1 MKTRLQQTRAY
12 YDSVTK
18 KLNEKAEL
26 EKEILQIDTE
36 INNLEQ
42 IPFNSEC
49 WACQQ
54 QPMRIRHVQVST
66 YKKQMSH
73 VLQKTLK
80 YLQKVH
86 NENSCELDTL
96 VVDLQTKIDE
106 LENSLVETMKEL
118 RKLEDSVPTGLET
131 LTKGRINIISTNLS
145 NSHKLIK
152 VLKDK
157 VRQYKRNL
165 YAQSIEEKKK

>member
-1 MKTRLQQTRAY
+1 MNLLLNQKN
-12 YDSVTK
+12 K
-18 KLNEKAEL
+18 KVNRMLNENQVQDVLKKVLME
-26 EKEILQIDTE
+26 ETSKV
-36 INNLEQ
+36 
-42 IPFNSEC
+42 S
-49 WACQQ
+49 
-54 QPMRIRHVQVST
+54 RHDFSKVQF
-66 YKKQMSH
+66 
-73 VLQKTLK
+73 
-80 YLQKVH
+80 
-86 NENSCELDTL
+86 
-96 VVDLQTKIDE
+96 KIDE

-131 LTKGRINIISTNLS
+131 LTKGRINMISTNLS